1 MNLESL
7 LTRFRSLDSC
17 GPFDYEWCF
26 HHDGG
31 ARGTHIV
38 VGSIVHGNE
47 VGSLPAIVEVAER
60 LAAGDID
67 YGGRMTFFLGNPEAS
82 RENVRFLESDLNRVF
97 TDTPPCLL
105 YTSPSPRDS

>member
-7 LTRFRSLDSC
+7 LTRFRSLDGS

-67 YGGRMTFFLGNPEAS
+67 YGGRITFFLGNPEAS
-82 RENVRFLESDLNRVF
+82 RETVS
-97 TDTPPCLL
+97 
-105 YTSPSPRDS
+105 YTHLTLPTIYSV